1 MAVCEIWDVRGRLDH
16 PIDYAENPEKTANP
30 KYTEADLQAMVDVM
44 EYATNKDKTEQRYFV
59 TGVNCDP
66 TTARDEMMI
75 AKAGWNDESE
85 IVCYHGFQSFKHGEV
100 TPEQAHE
107 VGVKLAQKM
116 WGDRFQVIV
125 ATHLNTECLH
135 NHFVV
140 NSVSFTDGK
149 HYHDNK
155 ANLRLLRQRSDELCR
170 EYALSVIE
178 HPSGK
183 KKPYAL
189 YQAEKNGMPTRDN
202 VTRQAVDEA
211 ISKSFTLKD
220 FDRIMAEM
228 GYRVSFDPN
237 HKYWTVIGKG
247 WKRPKRLYKLGEEY
261 TNERIM
267 ERITE
272 NSYVVKF
279 SRFTEPQR
287 TVKVFRVK
295 GSLTGSKKIGG
306 LRGLYLHYCYKLSI
320 LPKNKKQN
328 YARLHYLL
336 KDDLMKMEAITQ
348 ETRLLCR
355 NRIDTVEQLLSY
367 KGSLETE
374 KTDLLQKRKELYS
387 ISRKTSGEEKEA
399 IRSQLSDLSKRL
411 SVIRKEVRLCEGIEA
426 CNAAL
431 KEKLS
436 TIRADE
442 EQQRKELMTNE
453 YKRRSGRT
461 NRPNELG
468 RI

>member
-75 AKAGWNDESE
+75 AKAQWNDESE
-85 IVCYHGFQSFKHGEV
+85 IVCYHGFQSFKHGGV
-100 TPEQAHE
+100 TPDQAHE
-107 VGVKLAQKM
+107 VGVKLAKKM

-125 ATHLNTECLH
+125 ATHLNTDCLH

-140 NSVSFTDGK
+140 NSISFTDGK

-178 HPSGK
+178 QPSGK

-202 VTRQAVDEA
+202 VARQAVDDA
-211 ISKSFTLKD
+211 VSKSFTLKD

-237 HKYWTVIGKG
+237 RKYWTVIGKG
-247 WKRPKRLYKLGEEY
+247 WKRPKRLYKLGENY
-261 TNERIM
+261 TNEKIM

-272 NSYVVKF
+272 NSYAVKF
-279 SRFTEPQR
+279 SRFAEPQR

-295 GSLTGSKKIGG
+295 GSLKAAKKIGG
-306 LRGLYLHYCYKLSI
+306 LRGLYLHYCYKLGI
-320 LPKNKKQN
+320 LPKNKKPN

-387 ISRKTSGEEKEA
+387 RSRKTGGEEKEA

-426 CNAAL
+426 RSDIL
-431 KEKLS
+431 QEKLQV
-436 TIRADE
+436 IRAE
-442 EQQRKELMTNE
+442 KQKQKRKELVKNE
-453 YKRRSGRT
+453 YRR
-461 NRPNELG
+461 
-468 RI
+468 